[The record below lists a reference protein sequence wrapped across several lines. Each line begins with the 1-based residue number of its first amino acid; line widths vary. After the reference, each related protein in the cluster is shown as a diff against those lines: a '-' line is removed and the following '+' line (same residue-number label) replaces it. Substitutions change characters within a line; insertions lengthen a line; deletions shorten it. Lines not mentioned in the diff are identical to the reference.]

1 MTKRLISRWG
11 ASDSMVSRRLLRHPG
26 IVAGG
31 FVALFTLSVMNSAY
45 SNVLAAIKEELS
57 LSYTLSGALMSSYFF
72 GYMLGQI
79 PWGVLADR
87 RGGRRAMALSV
98 MGVSV
103 STALFGL
110 SSNFLV
116 AVSTRF
122 LAGLLGAGIFVPAV
136 RLVSGWFTSG
146 ERGTA
151 LGFLAVGGSVGLI
164 AASWAAPFLA
174 ISLGW
179 RGSMVLFGLLGV
191 LAAALV
197 WLSLRDSVEGSSDE
211 GRGDASG
218 AFRSRSFWL
227 LGGVQFLRLGSYY
240 TFIAW
245 LPLLLREEH
254 GFSLVMAGTALS
266 LFNMAGIAANP
277 LGGLASDRVGEGPV
291 LLASFALLALGVLLF
306 TGLGAGPLIYASI
319 FLLGWFIN
327 FVRTPSF
334 TIIPKLFG
342 PEAAGGLSGVHN
354 TFASLGAF
362 ALPLL
367 LGYVRDQTL
376 SYDAGWV
383 ALSGLMFA
391 GTALTLMIWGRGKEG
406 SRLAHGGI
414 RERF

>member
-1 MTKRLISRWG
+1 LTKRLISRWG
-11 ASDSMVSRRLLRHPG
+11 ASDSMKSGGLLRHTR

-45 SNVLAAIKEELS
+45 SNVLATIKEDLS

-98 MGVSV
+98 AGVSA

-122 LAGLLGAGIFVPAV
+122 LAGLLGAGVFVPAV
-136 RLVSGWFTSG
+136 RLVSGWFSPG

-151 LGFLAVGGSVGLI
+151 LGILTVGGSVGLI
-164 AASWAAPFLA
+164 ASSWAAPFLSLVLGWKGSMA
-174 ISLGW
+174 ALGSLGV
-179 RGSMVLFGLLGV
+179 M
-191 LAAALV
+191 AAALV
-197 WLSLRDSVEGSSDE
+197 WRSLKDPVEESSYE
-211 GRGDASG
+211 RRGDLSEAL
-218 AFRSRSFWL
+218 RSRSFWL
-227 LGGVQFLRLGSYY
+227 LGAVQFFRLGSYY
-240 TFIAW
+240 TFVAW

-266 LFNMAGIAANP
+266 LFNLAGIAANP
-277 LGGLASDRVGEGPV
+277 LGGLASDRVGEGRV
-291 LLASFALLALGVLLF
+291 LLASFALLALDVLLF

-383 ALSGLMFA
+383 ALSGLMFVGA
-391 GTALTLMIWGRGKEG
+391 ALTLMIGGRGKDR
-406 SRLAHGGI
+406 SRLAAGGI